1 MAIDPGQS
9 TLSYARPLVKST
21 EDETLFESL
30 FLRHYEPLQRIL
42 YRLVGD
48 EAEAEDLCQKVFLKL
63 HHALVRLQAQGEPN
77 IAGWLYRVA
86 VNEGYNAL
94 RSRKR
99 RLAWYERFARLWPF
113 ADALPDPA
121 QAAEVQDTQSQV
133 RRILAKMKPRDAKL
147 LLLRH
152 AGLSYDEL
160 ATTLDLAP
168 ASVGPLLTKA
178 KRDFAQ
184 RYRSVFSEEE

>member
-1 MAIDPGQS
+1 MAMDPGQP
-9 TLSYARPLVKST
+9 TLFYARPLVKSA

-48 EAEAEDLCQKVFLKL
+48 EAEAEDICQKVFLKL
-63 HHALVRLQAQGEPN
+63 HHALARLQAQDNPN
-77 IAGWLYRVA
+77 IGGWLYRVA

-99 RLAWYERFARLWPF
+99 RLAWYERLARLWPF
-113 ADALPDPA
+113 VDALPDPA
-121 QAAEVQDTQSQV
+121 QAAEVHDTQSQV
-133 RRILAKMKPRDAKL
+133 RQILAEMKPRDAKL

-152 AGLSYDEL
+152 AGLSYTEL
-160 ATTLDLAP
+160 ATTLNLTP
-168 ASVGPLLTKA
+168 ASVGPLLTKT

>member
-1 MAIDPGQS
+1 MAMNPGQS
-9 TLSYARPLVKST
+9 TLSYTRPLVKSA

-30 FLRHYEPLQRIL
+30 FLRHYEPVQRVL

-48 EAEAEDLCQKVFLKL
+48 EAEAEDICQKVFLKL
-63 HHALVRLQAQGEPN
+63 HHALGRMQAQVEPN

-86 VNEGYNAL
+86 VNEGYNTL

-121 QAAEVQDTQSQV
+121 QAVEVQDTQSRV
-133 RRILAKMKPRDAKL
+133 RQILAEMKPRDAKL

-152 AGLSYDEL
+152 AGLSYAEL
-160 ATTLDLAP
+160 ATTLNIAS

>member
-1 MAIDPGQS
+1 MAMDPGQP
-9 TLSYARPLVKST
+9 TLSCARPLVKSA
-21 EDETLFESL
+21 EGETLFESL
-30 FLRHYEPLQRIL
+30 FLRHYEPVQRVL
-42 YRLVGD
+42 CRLVGD
-48 EAEAEDLCQKVFLKL
+48 EAEAEDICQKVFLKL
-63 HHALVRLQAQGEPN
+63 HHALGQLQAQVEPN

-86 VNEGYNAL
+86 VNEGYNTL

-99 RLAWYERFARLWPF
+99 RLTWYERFARLWPF

-121 QAAEVQDTQSQV
+121 QAAEVQDTQSRV
-133 RRILAKMKPRDAKL
+133 RQILAEMKPRDAKL

-152 AGLSYDEL
+152 AGLSYAEL
-160 ATTLDLAP
+160 ATTLNLAP

>member
-1 MAIDPGQS
+1 
-9 TLSYARPLVKST
+9 VKSA
-21 EDETLFESL
+21 EDETPFESL
-30 FLRHYEPLQRIL
+30 FLRHYEPVQRVL

-48 EAEAEDLCQKVFLKL
+48 EAEAEDICQKVFLKL
-63 HHALVRLQAQGEPN
+63 HHALGRLQAQGEPN

-86 VNEGYNAL
+86 VNEGYNML

-99 RLAWYERFARLWPF
+99 RLAWYERFARLWPL

-121 QAAEVQDTQSQV
+121 QAVEVQDTQSQV
-133 RRILAKMKPRDAKL
+133 RRILAEMKPRDAKL

-152 AGLSYDEL
+152 AGLSYAEL
-160 ATTLDLAP
+160 ATTLNIAP
-168 ASVGPLLTKA
+168 PSIGPLLTKA